1 MYQSLRTDCPVT
13 FYGEGVDYLNTQ
25 IGANLPTRPA
35 ISIAFTGNDIPFAA
49 RLKTPSVNAALF
61 HQSTVKL
68 VGGLSMTLGLRLDY
82 DYRKLDMTSGAEGN
96 GTIPYHFGM
105 SMGPIMQFATDL
117 EADASLNSSLS
128 HHSWQL
134 LPKGALNYAL
144 PRGLGNIYVSVAKG
158 YRAGGYNIQSYSDLS
173 QQLLRRQMMLGVRQ
187 YSEQVIRQIPDEDM
201 PDAKKDK
208 IIAIMTGVLDH
219 VTPQAPDA
227 STLYYKP
234 EYTWSYEAGIHH
246 NLADKMLQL
255 DLAVFCMK
263 TRDQQIAR
271 FAQSGMG
278 RVMVNAG
285 RSRSTGVE
293 VGLRSQLAHDR
304 LTLTANYGYTHAKFT
319 RYDLGTSA
327 SGTRVD
333 YTGNRVPFV
342 PQHTFSASADAEL
355 PVSPDNF
362 VRTFAFGADVKGA
375 GSIMW
380 DEANAFGQ
388 KFYATL
394 GAHVGATLAGNVQLN
409 LWARNLTGTR
419 YATFAFDSMG
429 HRFAQY
435 AAPRSFGLD
444 VKWHF

>member
-1 MYQSLRTDCPVT
+1 
-13 FYGEGVDYLNTQ
+13 
-25 IGANLPTRPA
+25 
-35 ISIAFTGNDIPFAA
+35 
-49 RLKTPSVNAALF
+49 
-61 HQSTVKL
+61 
-68 VGGLSMTLGLRLDY
+68 
-82 DYRKLDMTSGAEGN
+82 
-96 GTIPYHFGM
+96 
-105 SMGPIMQFATDL
+105 
-117 EADASLNSSLS
+117 
-128 HHSWQL
+128 
-134 LPKGALNYAL
+134 
-144 PRGLGNIYVSVAKG
+144 
-158 YRAGGYNIQSYSDLS
+158 
-173 QQLLRRQMMLGVRQ
+173 MMLGVRQ
-187 YSEQVIRQIPDEDM
+187 YSEQVIREM
-201 PDAKKDK
+201 GLSDAA
-208 IIAIMTGVLDH
+208 IAGMTGALDR

-327 SGTRVD
+327 SGARVD